1 MKIFASLIKTMRDNL
16 GIISTD
22 LKAQSVFILN
32 FLFPKME
39 KGARPP
45 FHNLTFYG
53 TARGQRA
60 DDEKGGS
67 QFWVWTFLCGV
78 FDID

>member
-32 FLFPKME
+32 FLFSKME
-39 KGARPP
+39 KGSP
-45 FHNLTFYG
+45 FAF
-53 TARGQRA
+53 
-60 DDEKGGS
+60 S
-67 QFWVWTFLCGV
+67 
-78 FDID
+78 